1 MLTNH
6 KIASGAAAVAGE
18 ETERARPMCQCKY
31 NDRDRWCAVSG
42 GGGGSGKT
50 LRGVI
55 YGAAAAI
62 GGEQGGE

>member
-42 GGGGSGKT
+42 GGGSGKT

-55 YGAAAAI
+55 YGAAVAI
-62 GGEQGGE
+62 GGEEGGE